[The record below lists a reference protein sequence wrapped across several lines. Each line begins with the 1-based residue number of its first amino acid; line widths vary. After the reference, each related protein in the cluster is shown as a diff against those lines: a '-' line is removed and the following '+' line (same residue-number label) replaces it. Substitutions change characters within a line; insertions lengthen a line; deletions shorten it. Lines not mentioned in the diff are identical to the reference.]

1 MPTKKPNPNG
11 HATTLSVSPVAVV
24 QRTHS
29 EDVLRAGEDMWRL
42 VADSAVDGIVVMR
55 EDGAITL
62 WNRTAEAMFGWRA
75 DQVIGKKFAE
85 TILPPEHRE
94 TLATGLRR
102 FLETADGNIFD
113 RRLEL
118 SGLTKGGRE
127 FPIELI
133 VVPHKTD
140 HGHTFVGYVRDMTE
154 QKKLT
159 GRLRQSQKMEAL
171 GILAGG
177 IAHDF
182 NNILASIAGNVAL
195 ARADVPADHVIQ
207 ESLTEIEKATGRASY
222 VVRQILTFS
231 RAKETV
237 YKVID
242 LTVTLAE
249 AIKLLRATVPA
260 TMEIEATFDPDLPPI
275 LADSTEI
282 HQIVLNL
289 GINAGQALRGQS
301 GKFQIQVT
309 QLMLDEATAQSLCV
323 AKGRYVRM
331 SVGDTGCGM
340 NPETLAR
347 IFDPFFTTNMSGEG
361 TGLGLSVVYGIVTRQ
376 HGAISVTSEPGKGTV
391 FHIYCPAS
399 EVPAKKVEPNLA
411 PPVTGHGERILYVDD
426 DEALVYLM
434 TRMLRRM
441 NYEVVGF
448 QHSPKA
454 LEAFLADPNGF
465 DLVITDMSMP
475 HMDGATLVR
484 ELQGVRPDLP
494 IVMVTGYI
502 RPKDL
507 EEASGLG
514 ISELILK
521 PNSANEMGEVLS
533 RVLAASNQMKVPAR
547 KLAGSPTRKLV

>member
-1 MPTKKPNPNG
+1 M
-11 HATTLSVSPVAVV
+11 
-24 QRTHS
+24 
-29 EDVLRAGEDMWRL
+29 
-42 VADSAVDGIVVMR
+42 VADSAEEAIVVMR
-55 EDGAITL
+55 ENGAITL
-62 WNRTAEAMFGWRA
+62 WNRTAEVMFGWRA
-75 DQVIGKKFAE
+75 DEVTGKKFA
-85 TILPPEHRE
+85 TNILPVEHRA
-94 TLATGLRR
+94 TLANGLRR
-102 FLETADGNIFD
+102 FLETGDENIFD

-118 SGLTKGGRE
+118 SGLAKDGRV
-127 FPIELI
+127 FPIELL
-133 VVPHKTD
+133 VVARKTD
-140 HGHTFVGYVRDMTE
+140 RGHAFVGFIRNMAE

-159 GRLRQSQKMEAL
+159 DRLRQSQKMEAL

-182 NNILASIAGNVAL
+182 NNILASIGGNVAL

-231 RAKETV
+231 RAKETI

-242 LTVTLAE
+242 LAVTLKE
-249 AIKLLRATVPA
+249 AVKLLRATVPA
-260 TMEIEATFDPDLPPI
+260 SMEIGATFEPDLPPI

-301 GKFQIQVT
+301 GRFEIQVT
-309 QLMLDEATAQSLCV
+309 QVTLDGATAQSLNV
-323 AKGRYVRM
+323 AQGRYVRM
-331 SVGDTGCGM
+331 SSGDTGCGM
-340 NPETLAR
+340 NPEILAR

-376 HGAISVTSEPGKGTV
+376 HGAISVTSEPGKGSV
-391 FHIYCPAS
+391 FHIYFPAS
-399 EVPAKKVEPNLA
+399 KAPAKKVAVNLA

-448 QHSPKA
+448 QHSPQA
-454 LEAFLADPNGF
+454 LEAFLADPDGF

-484 ELQGVRPDLP
+484 ELHGVRPELP
-494 IVMVTGYI
+494 IIMVTGYI

-533 RVLAASNQMKVPAR
+533 RILSGSLNTKAAAMR
-547 KLAGSPTRKLV
+547 